1 MFPYIPSPALLLIR
15 EELLANEREHIDGL
29 KKSRAKLIE
38 QRRALV
44 KRDGTSNRNEG
55 FSDRIVAIQAAIEA
69 TDRAIAEEEQFV
81 AQHKADRDLA
91 AA

>member
-1 MFPYIPSPALLLIR
+1 MIPYTSPRSSLIR
-15 EELLANEREHIDGL
+15 EDVLANEREHIDGL
-29 KKSRAKLIE
+29 KKSRAKLID

-55 FSDRIVAIQAAIEA
+55 FSERIVAIQAAIEA

-81 AQHKADRDLA
+81 AERKGDRDLA